1 MLTRSYHIAVASVT
15 LALASCGGD
24 ALPETIERDTFVQA
38 YANLRI
44 AAVETDSGRI
54 AFTVRDSILDGF
66 GVTEEDLMTFADGTP
81 SSCSWIA
88 ATRPTD
94 PHVSRPH
101 PIRCR
106 S

>member
-54 AFTVRDSILDGF
+54 AFAVRDSILDVF
-66 GVTEEDLMTFADGTP
+66 GVTEGDLMIFADVHAEELEFMRDVWNDVELLMDRGDE
-81 SSCSWIA
+81 A
-88 ATRPTD
+88 N
-94 PHVSRPH
+94 
-101 PIRCR
+101 
-106 S
+106 

>member
-1 MLTRSYHIAVASVT
+1 MLIRSYHIAVASVT

-38 YANLRI
+38 YADLRI

-66 GVTEEDLMTFADGTP
+66 GVTEEDLMIFADVHAEELEFMRDVWNDVELLMDRGDE
-81 SSCSWIA
+81 A
-88 ATRPTD
+88 N
-94 PHVSRPH
+94 
-101 PIRCR
+101 
-106 S
+106 

>member
-38 YANLRI
+38 YADLRI

-66 GVTEEDLMTFADGTP
+66 GVTEEDLMIFADVHAEELEFMRDVWNDVELLMDRGDE
-81 SSCSWIA
+81 A
-88 ATRPTD
+88 N
-94 PHVSRPH
+94 
-101 PIRCR
+101 
-106 S
+106 

>member
-54 AFTVRDSILDGF
+54 AFTVRDSILDAF
-66 GVTEEDLMTFADGTP
+66 GVTEEDLMIFADVHAEELEFMRDVWNDVELLMDRGDE
-81 SSCSWIA
+81 A
-88 ATRPTD
+88 N
-94 PHVSRPH
+94 
-101 PIRCR
+101 
-106 S
+106 

>member
-66 GVTEEDLMTFADGTP
+66 GVTEEDLMIFADVHAEELEFMRDVWNDVELLMDRGDE
-81 SSCSWIA
+81 A
-88 ATRPTD
+88 N
-94 PHVSRPH
+94 
-101 PIRCR
+101 
-106 S
+106 